1 MTFVCTHRMS
11 LNGRT
16 ILPGRYAAHPV
27 PNRKRKWKCPTAAL
41 SSPWSISTR
50 SMPWNPFSSPG
61 PPSKASAGPENTE
74 RRIENVSLS
83 L

>member
-27 PNRKRKWKCPTAAL
+27 PNRK
-41 SSPWSISTR
+41 WSIA
-50 SMPWNPFSSPG
+50 PKNDP
-61 PPSKASAGPENTE
+61 ASAWHVNFQQALACGYFVRE
-74 RRIENVSLS
+74 VY
-83 L
+83 